1 MNIYFCNIN
10 NINEN
15 VEDFVIA
22 KSKIEKPLLDKEEI
36 KKKMSIKEFIEY
48 IDLTKN
54 IYILNDSNNSAIPFN
69 IYTNKNEYIIIYS
82 SINNSDN
89 SFKEYLENINY
100 DLNNLKQISEL
111 KVINGELDNTPYFII
126 DNKFYIS

>member
-82 SINNSDN
+82 SINNNDN